1 MRYNFQYRKYE
12 RVEAGTTFE
21 EILTPCENC
30 TMEIAQ
36 ISGTAPYNSS
46 CHVEILFGDDIIFTT
61 HGDKTDNT
69 GMMLHGSDGKSLTL
83 RMINNSLTTET
94 MGLSIIGNKS
104 E

>member
-1 MRYNFQYRKYE
+1 MQYNFRYRKFK
-12 RVEAGTTFE
+12 RVDAGMTFE

-36 ISGTAPYNSS
+36 LSGTAPYNSN

-61 HGDKTDNT
+61 HGDKTDSA
-69 GMMLHGSDGKSLTL
+69 GMVLRGSEGKNLKL
-83 RMINNSLTTET
+83 RMINNSDKQET